1 MTPAPVSASAA
12 GGSASS
18 ATVQQLLE
26 QHAGLLIAL
35 QALLLLL
42 GLVAGAG
49 ILLRLRARP
58 IDWAARVASLS
69 WRPWGGAELGWLLGI
84 LLVSNLGGGFL
95 VGWLMDQPW
104 APDWDEGT
112 VMMVSASLL
121 LHGVALVTVWALLRR
136 NRVRWSDAFGLGLRG
151 LPRGAA
157 QGVAF
162 LLAAL
167 PVLVFYTL
175 LYRLVLQSLG
185 VEVNL
190 QEQVELMGGT
200 TSGAVR
206 LYYLFLAGVLAPVV
220 EELLFRGLLFP
231 VLLQRLPLWLSLV
244 VVSVLFAAIHVHLPS
259 LAPLFVLSFAF
270 CLAYL
275 GTGSLWAP
283 IVMHSLFN
291 LSTMAVLY
299 VLA

>member
-1 MTPAPVSASAA
+1 MNRAPRVVLAHDWLNGMR
-12 GGSASS
+12 GGERC
-18 ATVQQLLE
+18 LE
-26 QHAGLLIAL
+26 LIC
-35 QALLLLL
+35 
-42 GLVAGAG
+42 
-49 ILLRLRARP
+49 REFP
-58 IDWAARVASLS
+58 E
-69 WRPWGGAELGWLLGI
+69 AEL
-84 LLVSNLGGGFL
+84 
-95 VGWLMDQPW
+95 
-104 APDWDEGT
+104 
-112 VMMVSASLL
+112 
-121 LHGVALVTVWALLRR
+121 
-136 NRVRWSDAFGLGLRG
+136 
-151 LPRGAA
+151 
-157 QGVAF
+157 
-162 LLAAL
+162 
-167 PVLVFYTL
+167 YTL
-175 LYRLVLQSLG
+175 LYRLVLQSFG

-190 QEQVELMGGT
+190 QDQVELMGGT

-259 LAPLFVLSFAF
+259 MAPLFVLSFAF

-291 LSTMAVLY
+291 LSTLAVLY